1 MFTQQ
6 EQEEI
11 NRILADLVDFLK
23 EEFDWGGVF
32 NTSIFGYDDI
42 QDAQIIFSLGQ
53 AGTLYADLTVWGQCG
68 NSVLRVRYLAFWNK
82 QSGWELHMVSRLG
95 VSSLATPLYEQQDQ
109 AFCDG
114 EKEWEETVQKVADDC
129 KPAVALFFPEGALGA
144 ERGLELTSFY
154 VNEKAKEA
162 GVIVVW

>member
-6 EQEEI
+6 EQEEF
-11 NRILADLVDFLK
+11 NRILADSIDFLM

-53 AGTLYADLTVWGQCG
+53 AGTLYASLTVWGQCG
-68 NSVLRVRYLAFWNK
+68 KRVSRVHYLAFWNK
-82 QSGWELHMVSRLG
+82 QSGWELSTVSRLA
-95 VSSLATPLYEQQDQ
+95 VSPSATPLCEQQGQ

-114 EKEWEETVQKVADDC
+114 EKEWEEIVQKVADDC
-129 KPAVALFFPEGALGA
+129 RPAVALYFPGGTLGA
-144 ERGLELTSFY
+144 ESSPESTSFY
-154 VNEKAKEA
+154 ANEKAKGA
-162 GVIVVW
+162 GVIVV

>member
-11 NRILADLVDFLK
+11 NRILADPVDFLT

-42 QDAQIIFSLGQ
+42 QDDQIILSLGQ
-53 AGTLYADLTVWGQCG
+53 AGTLYANLTVWGQCG

-82 QSGWELHMVSRLG
+82 QSGWELHMASRLG
-95 VSSLATPLYEQQDQ
+95 VSPLATPLHKQQDQ
-109 AFCDG
+109 AFRDG
-114 EKEWEETVQKVADDC
+114 EKEWEETMQKAANDR
-129 KPAVALFFPEGALGA
+129 KPTVALYFPGGTLGA
-144 ERGLELTSFY
+144 ESSLELTSFY
-154 VNEKAKEA
+154 ANEKAKEA
-162 GVIVVW
+162 GVIAV

>member
-11 NRILADLVDFLK
+11 NRILADPVDFLT

-42 QDAQIIFSLGQ
+42 QDDQVILSLGQ

-82 QSGWELHMVSRLG
+82 QSGWELHMVSRLR
-95 VSSLATPLYEQQDQ
+95 VSPSATPLYEQQGQ

-114 EKEWEETVQKVADDC
+114 EKEWEETVQKAADDC
-129 KPAVALFFPEGALGA
+129 KPAVAYFFPGGTLGA
-144 ERGLELTSFY
+144 EFDWGLTSFY
-154 VNEKAKEA
+154 ANEKAKEA
-162 GVIVVW
+162 GVIVV

>member
-11 NRILADLVDFLK
+11 NRILADPEDFLT

-42 QDAQIIFSLGQ
+42 QDAQIILSLGK

-68 NSVLRVRYLAFWNK
+68 NSVSRVHYLAFWNK

-95 VSSLATPLYEQQDQ
+95 VSPIATPLCEQKDKT
-109 AFCDG
+109 FRDG
-114 EKEWEETVQKVADDC
+114 EKEWKETLQKAADNC
-129 KPAVALFFPEGALGA
+129 KPTVAYFFPGGTLGA
-144 ERGLELTSFY
+144 EARPELTGFY
-154 VNEKAKEA
+154 ANEKAKEA
-162 GVIVVW
+162 GVIVV